1 MAEFVKV
8 ASVEDIPEGKMK
20 SVRAGHTKVV
30 VCHLKDGFFAVA
42 DECSHDYAPISTGQV
57 KDDEIVCP
65 RHGAKF
71 DIRTGAVKAPPAV
84 TGIDIFETKV
94 EEGNIY
100 VLVD

>member
-30 VCHLKDGFFAVA
+30 VCHLEDGFFAMA

-57 KDDEIVCP
+57 RGDNVVCP

-84 TGIDIFETKV
+84 AGIEIFETKV